1 MQKAEGN
8 VLMRCLKMLGIA
20 CLSMALFLDPAAA
33 ATLKIPLKKI
43 APVQDHQLRGSMDNY
58 NFTIPIPERWKVTKA
73 ALHFSYVNSSALIPR
88 NSRLVFTVNEQP
100 LAQVRL
106 NPDTPEGEVIVPIPA
121 ALLKT
126 GYNPCSF
133 WIAQHYTDEQCE
145 DPFAPE
151 LWTWLKLGEAYFI
164 FELEPVP
171 VPRRVSAIADF
182 LFDPR
187 NIFDT
192 RVNLVLPELT
202 PAYLK
207 AASLVASGIALRY
220 DYRMPDIRL
229 SQALQPDMD
238 NVLIAT
244 AKDLPSLIAEAAPT
258 PAGAGLA
265 VRHLPEKKSGA
276 AAENP
281 GLALVVISGKDEAE
295 IETACRAFAALSYP
309 LPDSAA
315 TRVTSVKLPEVGE
328 HMLQKGLLP
337 GKTYTLAGLGIRTV
351 EFRSIAPP
359 PLNIDLRFPSDL
371 YLSPNTFVSV
381 SLHMAYDAA
390 MRSDSVLN
398 VRLNGKF
405 ISGVRLDNPKGD
417 YFRGYRVD
425 IPLSSFKAGMNQLSF
440 EAELTPLHTDKCT
453 LIQTENLRLTIFEDS
468 TVSLPEVPYWIK
480 MPQLDLF
487 FQDAFPV
494 GRWPDLREAAVL
506 LTEKSLPAANAAL
519 NVVALCAQKI
529 GFPPFGLTWL
539 PGNEPEK
546 SRKDLLVAGVLP
558 TLPKTVLE
566 KAPIAGIDPMRV
578 SFPQMDRSQPLVDH
592 PIHFWSRSSMPQPQA
607 PQNLSDVRAASPL
620 VTDLSGTLGPGRAA
634 LMQFQHPDAADRTV
648 ILLTA
653 GIPEDLVNG
662 SRALWNPM
670 VQGASRGD
678 LLLLNLEKPEYEAL
692 AHLVGPS
699 YYLGNPGRLP
709 VVHNFINTHPLL
721 SLAGLLVVLLALCAL
736 IFTMLKR
743 RRRQRLDPS
752 RG

>member
-1 MQKAEGN
+1 
-8 VLMRCLKMLGIA
+8 MRCLKMLLIA
-20 CLSMALFLDPAAA
+20 GALVALMFGTAAA
-33 ATLKIPLKKI
+33 ATLQIPLKKL

-58 NFTIPIPERWKVTKA
+58 NFTIPIPERWKVSKA
-73 ALHFSYVNSSALIPR
+73 TLHFSYVNSSALIPR
-88 NSRLVFTVNEQP
+88 NSRLVFTVHEQP

-106 NPDTPEGEVIVPIPA
+106 NPDTPEGDVIVPIPA

-151 LWTWLKLGEAYFI
+151 LWTWLKLGEAYFV

-207 AASLVASGIALRY
+207 AASLVAAGIALRY
-220 DYRMPDIRL
+220 EYRTPEILL
-229 SQALQPDMD
+229 SRTIEPGLD
-238 NVLIAT
+238 NVLIAS
-244 AKDLPSLIAEAAPT
+244 AKDLPPFIADPAALPGG
-258 PAGAGLA
+258 PALA
-265 VRHLPEKKSGA
+265 VRHLPEKRGDATVETSHR
-276 AAENP
+276 
-281 GLALVVISGKDEAE
+281 ALVVASGKDDAE
-295 IETACRAFAALSYP
+295 LETACRAFAAWSYP

-315 TRVTSVKLPEVGE
+315 ARIGNVRLPEIGE

-337 GKTYTLAGLGIRTV
+337 GKTYTFASLGTRTV
-351 EFRSIAPP
+351 EFRNIAPP
-359 PLNIDLRFPSDL
+359 PLNIDMRFPSDL

-381 SLHMAYDAA
+381 ILHMAYDAA

-468 TVSLPEVPYWIK
+468 TVILPEVPYWIK

-487 FQDAFPV
+487 FHDAYPI
-494 GRWPDLREAAVL
+494 GRWPDQREAAVV
-506 LTEKSLPAANAAL
+506 LTEDSLAAANAAL
-519 NVVALCAQKI
+519 NVVALSAQKI

-539 PGNEPEK
+539 TSYEPEK
-546 SRKDLLVAGVLP
+546 TRLDLLVAGALP
-558 TLPKTVLE
+558 TLPKSAIE
-566 KAPIAGIDPMRV
+566 RAPIGGVDPLRLV
-578 SFPQMDRSQPLVDH
+578 FPQMSRPQARSDE
-592 PIHFWSRSSMPQPQA
+592 PIRFWSPSPSPSSQT
-607 PQNLSDVRAASPL
+607 PQNLSDVRADSP
-620 VTDLSGTLGPGRAA
+620 VAGELSGTLGPGRAA
-634 LMQFQHPDAADRTV
+634 LMQFQHPAHADRTV
-648 ILLTA
+648 TLLTA
-653 GIPEDLVNG
+653 GVPEDLLAG

-670 VQGASRGD
+670 VQGGSRGD
-678 LLLLNLEKPEYEAL
+678 LLLINLEKPDYETL

-699 YYLGNPGRLP
+699 YYLGNPGRIP
-709 VVHNFINTHPLL
+709 AVHNFINTHPLL
-721 SLAGLLVVLLALCAL
+721 ALAGLLLLLLVLCAL
-736 IFTMLKR
+736 ILRILKR

-752 RG
+752 QS